1 MNLNIYNYPKEIWNY
16 FSRRRKKQIWFAI
29 FLMIFSSLADL
40 VSIASVLPFLYVIT
54 SKPETLWENNFVRE
68 FFKLIWINDPNKTFI
83 PITIIF
89 IFTAISSGVIKT
101 TYLWFNSRL
110 SGAIGS
116 DLSTDVYKRVLNQ
129 PYTFHLNKNSNK
141 VVSALTQ
148 HLSKNI
154 RAIQAYL
161 DLFGSTLTNIVLIYG
176 LLVINWKI
184 ALSSLFIFGL
194 AYWVILKFARS
205 RLLINSQ
212 KIAKSY
218 DYQVKII
225 NEGIGSI
232 RELILYQLQNIY
244 LKEYRDNDYPMR
256 RWESEQTFL
265 TNFSK
270 YLLETLAL
278 LLIAFIT
285 ISLFILS
292 KDTSTIVPTLGTI
305 ALCIQR
311 LLPGLQKSYVCF
323 AFIKSVWV
331 SLEDVYKLLKLP
343 LSLKLKKQYKK
354 QLNIN
359 NQEEIIFKDVSFKYQ
374 SCSKFIFKELNL
386 KIKLGTSL
394 GIIGETGEGKS
405 TFIDILIGLLKPISG
420 EIFIAGKTLKSS
432 KNLYYWRNCVSH
444 VPQDI
449 YLADISLAQNISLCL
464 DEKNIDFNRLRH
476 AAKVACI
483 DSFIESTKNGYQT
496 VVGERGIL
504 LSGGQ
509 KQRIGIARAIYKS
522 AKVLILDEAT
532 SSLDKTT
539 EIKVINSIREANMN
553 MTLIMIAHNI
563 KTLEKCDRIIK
574 FKNGKLN
581 FDGLYKEVF

>member
-323 AFIKSVWV
+323 AF
-331 SLEDVYKLLKLP
+331 
-343 LSLKLKKQYKK
+343 
-354 QLNIN
+354 
-359 NQEEIIFKDVSFKYQ
+359 
-374 SCSKFIFKELNL
+374 
-386 KIKLGTSL
+386 
-394 GIIGETGEGKS
+394 
-405 TFIDILIGLLKPISG
+405 
-420 EIFIAGKTLKSS
+420 
-432 KNLYYWRNCVSH
+432 
-444 VPQDI
+444 
-449 YLADISLAQNISLCL
+449 
-464 DEKNIDFNRLRH
+464 
-476 AAKVACI
+476 
-483 DSFIESTKNGYQT
+483 
-496 VVGERGIL
+496 
-504 LSGGQ
+504 
-509 KQRIGIARAIYKS
+509 
-522 AKVLILDEAT
+522 
-532 SSLDKTT
+532 
-539 EIKVINSIREANMN
+539 
-553 MTLIMIAHNI
+553 
-563 KTLEKCDRIIK
+563 
-574 FKNGKLN
+574 
-581 FDGLYKEVF
+581 